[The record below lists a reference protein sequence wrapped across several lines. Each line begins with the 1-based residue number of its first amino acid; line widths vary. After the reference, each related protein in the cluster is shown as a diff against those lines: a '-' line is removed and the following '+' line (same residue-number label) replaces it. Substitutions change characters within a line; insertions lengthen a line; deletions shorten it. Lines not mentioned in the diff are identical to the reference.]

1 MPPRPRRR
9 PVRTCVACGRRA
21 DKREL
26 VRIAASPQGVVVDP
40 SGRAAGRG
48 AYVCGSGECT
58 VATLRRGRLEHNLRT
73 KMSDDDWTQLVR
85 SLEALAEE
93 VTSGPSPCHR
103 AGERHDNGAGL

>member
-1 MPPRPRRR
+1 MPPRARRR

-26 VRIAASPQGVVVDP
+26 VRIAASPKGVIVDP

-48 AYVCGSGECT
+48 AYVCGSGDCT

-73 KMSDDDWTQLVR
+73 KLSDDDWTQLVR
-85 SLEALAEE
+85 SLEELAEGS
-93 VTSGPSPCHR
+93 TSGPSPCNR
-103 AGERHDNGAGL
+103 AGERSDNGAGV